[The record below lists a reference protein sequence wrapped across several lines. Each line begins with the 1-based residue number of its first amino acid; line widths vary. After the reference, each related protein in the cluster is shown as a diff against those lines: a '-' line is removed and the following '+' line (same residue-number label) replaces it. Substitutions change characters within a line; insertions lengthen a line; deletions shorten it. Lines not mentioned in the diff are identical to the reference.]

1 MAGSTSN
8 TDILKALNQAIQAI
22 NDLVLGGDTVVVEAP
37 NVTVRPSVTVNCNCG
52 CGGYGGSS
60 QPVID
65 SDPVD
70 GYPPPSGSAPV
81 DENKCKRV
89 NFLIDQYLDYL
100 WNTERVFTAVSV
112 GPSAGMAAWIA
123 QVPLVFSSLALAG
136 AVVAL
141 FWYVATLLVGGLALG
156 LAVLAHKTA
165 LENDKANFVCDLYNA
180 GTPADARAVIQ
191 QYMSDNLAGLPESW
205 VSYHVDHIFP
215 NNVLNGLFN
224 AWGDDVEAALAAY
237 AGSVDCGGC
246 GGNDEGFTWD
256 FSINANGGVATN
268 QEALITSM
276 NGIANSY
283 DGGGHWWTNG
293 YGSWTTFKLRPGKS
307 LFIPSG
313 SVVKVWWENADGSA
327 QGVFEQYQVSQN
339 YGYFAGPN
347 YGGSSPSEVVIN
359 RDWSTNELFLTP
371 HLGGLRITKI
381 VIVGVF

>member
-1 MAGSTSN
+1 MGDVLGFLSGLKELVGVLQNRLLAETVAANSRST
-8 TDILKALNQAIQAI
+8 DLIEAI

-37 NVTVRPSVTVNCNCG
+37 NVTVRPSTSITVNCNCG

-60 QPVID
+60 QPVLD

-70 GYPPPSGSAPV
+70 GYPPPSGSDPV

-112 GPSAGMAAWIA
+112 GPAAGMAAWIA

-141 FWYVATLLVGGLALG
+141 FWYVATLLVGGFALG

-215 NNVLNGLFN
+215 NNVINGLFN
-224 AWGDDVEAALAAY
+224 AWGDDVEASLAAY
-237 AGSVDCGGC
+237 AGGSEGCGGC
-246 GGNDEGFTWD
+246 GENFYNIYSGDGNITTGLVIESVAYTGYHAVTCEYFSLGKVTSLSTSGFNSVGTW
-256 FSINANGGVATN
+256 GWM
-268 QEALITSM
+268 E
-276 NGIANSY
+276 
-283 DGGGHWWTNG
+283 TNG
-293 YGSWTTFKLRPGKS
+293 TWHNVQPNPQSILNNCCKIWYIASSTPF
-307 LFIPSG
+307 
-313 SVVKVWWENADGSA
+313 
-327 QGVFEQYQVSQN
+327 QVTIN
-339 YGYFAGPN
+339 H
-347 YGGSSPSEVVIN
+347 EVCA
-359 RDWSTNELFLTP
+359 
-371 HLGGLRITKI
+371 
-381 VIVGVF
+381 